1 MPIVTSNTT
10 ISAVF
15 TPRNLDSEKQNEFR
29 ASEVQTRPG
38 RESSVV
44 ADTNQRTGTPNDLGL
59 PSTSRVE
66 GPSQLPS
73 LNDIIRPDASDSAS
87 PSVVVDISSEAQN
100 ALKNAEKEIPA
111 QSKIQDAEFAA
122 DLAASTGKQM
132 SEQPA
137 TTVMA
142 QANTAPQQAIASL
155 I

>member
-10 ISAVF
+10 ITAVF
-15 TPRNLDSEKQNEFR
+15 TPRNLDSNKQNEFR
-29 ASEVQTRPG
+29 ASEAQTRPY

-59 PSTSRVE
+59 SSTSRVE
-66 GPSQLPS
+66 GPSKLQS
-73 LNDIIRPDASDSAS
+73 LNDIIPTAPEKAPSA
-87 PSVVVDISSEAQN
+87 VVDISAEAQN
-100 ALKNAEKEIPA
+100 ALKNAQKEIPA

-155 I
+155 L

>member
-10 ISAVF
+10 ITAVF

-44 ADTNQRTGTPNDLGL
+44 SDTNQRTGTPNDLGL

-66 GPSQLPS
+66 GPSKLQS
-73 LNDIIRPDASDSAS
+73 LNDVIPTGPEKAPSA
-87 PSVVVDISSEAQN
+87 VVDISAEAQN
-100 ALKNAEKEIPA
+100 ALKNAQKEIPA

-155 I
+155 L

>member
-10 ISAVF
+10 ITAVF
-15 TPRNLDSEKQNEFR
+15 TPRNLDSNKQNEFR
-29 ASEVQTRPG
+29 ASEVQTRPN

-59 PSTSRVE
+59 SSTSRVE
-66 GPSQLPS
+66 GPSKLQS
-73 LNDIIRPDASDSAS
+73 LNDIIPTGPEKAPSA
-87 PSVVVDISSEAQN
+87 VVDISAEAKN
-100 ALKNAEKEIPA
+100 ALKNAQKEIPA

-132 SEQPA
+132 SEQPT

-155 I
+155 L